1 MTGETP
7 RDPGLLLPEGTRLL
21 HIGPHKTGTT
31 SLQAALFGA
40 RSAMLAQGVRHA
52 GRTPN
57 PAAAV
62 RAVTGQ
68 AAPTSQGKPPSMLH
82 WNDLVGEVRRAREPR
97 VVLSSEFFSWATA
110 EVIERISRDLDGD
123 RLHAVVTL
131 RPLGRILPSQW
142 QQNVQAG
149 MTQAY
154 EAWLG
159 QVFGDRPG
167 RARDAFWQLHRH
179 DQLIERWAAVLGTER
194 VTAVVVDEK
203 DHAMLLR
210 VFEGFL
216 GLRDGTL
223 VAERDLSNRS
233 MTQAEVEAVRA
244 FNVAAKQAGVARA
257 VQAKTMRYGA
267 AIHMKQREPGP
278 DEARIDTPG
287 WALDRARE
295 VDEAMVQAITATG
308 VPVVGNLASLAA
320 AQPGRSSG
328 EAVAGPVLVP
338 PRVAAEMTLG
348 VLIAS
353 GMARVDGTTA
363 AAGPIWLEPVELA
376 RVPTMQMAA
385 IVIRR
390 TRASFMRK
398 LRGPRR
404 RRADPI
410 D

>member
-1 MTGETP
+1 MTDGTP
-7 RDPGLLLPEGTRLL
+7 QSTAPLLPDGARLV

-40 RSAMLAQGVRHA
+40 RAEMLAQGVRHA

-68 AAPTSQGKPPSMLH
+68 AAPTSRGSPPSMLF
-82 WNDLVGEVRRAREPR
+82 WNDLVGEVRRAGEPR
-97 VVLSSEFFSWATA
+97 VIVSSEFFSWATPEA
-110 EVIERISRDLDGD
+110 IERIARDLDRQ
-123 RLHAVVTL
+123 RLHVVVTL

-159 QVFGDRPG
+159 QVFGDRPV

-179 DQLIERWAAVLGTER
+179 DQLIERWAAVLGAER

-216 GLRDGTL
+216 GLREGTL
-223 VAERDLSNRS
+223 VTQRDLSNRS
-233 MTQAEVEAVRA
+233 MTLAEAEAVRA
-244 FNVAAKQAGVARA
+244 FNVAAKKAGVTRA

-295 VDEAMVQAITATG
+295 VDEQMVPAITASG
-308 VPVVGNLASLAA
+308 VRVIGNLAALAEP
-320 AQPGRSSG
+320 QPGRHAG
-328 EAVAGPVLVP
+328 EAAAGSVLVP
-338 PRVAAEMTLG
+338 PHVAAEMALG
-348 VLIAS
+348 VLVAS
-353 GMARVDGTTA
+353 GMARADGSA
-363 AAGPIWLEPVELA
+363 AAVGPIWVEPIEVA
-376 RVPTMQMAA
+376 RVSTWQLAA
-385 IVIRR
+385 VVARR
-390 TRASFMRK
+390 AQGSVKQK

-404 RRADPI
+404 RQSDPI

>member
-1 MTGETP
+1 M
-7 RDPGLLLPEGTRLL
+7 
-21 HIGPHKTGTT
+21 
-31 SLQAALFGA
+31 LF
-40 RSAMLAQGVRHA
+40 
-52 GRTPN
+52 
-57 PAAAV
+57 
-62 RAVTGQ
+62 
-68 AAPTSQGKPPSMLH
+68 
-82 WNDLVGEVRRAREPR
+82 WNDLVGEVRRSGEQR
-97 VVLSSEFFSWATA
+97 VVVSSEFFSWATPEA
-110 EVIERISRDLDGD
+110 IKRITRDLDRE

-167 RARDAFWQLHRH
+167 RARDDFWQLHRH

-216 GLRDGTL
+216 GLREGTL
-223 VAERDLSNRS
+223 VSERNLSNRS
-233 MTQAEVEAVRA
+233 LTLAEVEAVRA

-278 DEARIDTPG
+278 DEPRIDTPG
-287 WALDRARE
+287 WALERARE
-295 VDEAMVQAITATG
+295 VDQEMALAITATG
-308 VPVVGNLASLAA
+308 VHVVGNLATLAEP
-320 AQPGRSSG
+320 QPGRPGG
-328 EAVAGPVLVP
+328 EASMEPVMVP
-338 PRVAAEMTLG
+338 PHVAAEMALG
-348 VLIAS
+348 VLVAS
-353 GMARVDGTTA
+353 GLARADGSA
-363 AAGPIWLEPVELA
+363 AGGPIWVEPIEVA
-376 RVPTMQMAA
+376 RVSTWQLAA
-385 IVIRR
+385 VVARR
-390 TRASFMRK
+390 AKGSVTQK

-404 RRADPI
+404 RTPDPT